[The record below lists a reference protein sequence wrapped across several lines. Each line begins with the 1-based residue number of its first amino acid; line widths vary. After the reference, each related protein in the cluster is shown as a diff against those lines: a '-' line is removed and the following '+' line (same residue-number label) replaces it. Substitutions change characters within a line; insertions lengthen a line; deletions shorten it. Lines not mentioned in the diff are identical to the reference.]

1 MASGRGNKAGRGAR
15 RAPSTL
21 RSVVKALSIACALV
35 VAIAL
40 GGAGW
45 LVMGYAEE
53 RGPGR
58 GKLVELTL
66 EPAVSV
72 RTVAL
77 RLAGQGALAEPA
89 IFEVYAQLRLAGAA
103 GFNAGEPRQLRTGTV
118 ALYDDMTPAQVLQR
132 IAHGFGTASLKV
144 VLPEGYSRYD
154 IAERLE
160 RFGIC
165 SAAAFIA
172 ATEDAA
178 LLAKLNIEGPSA
190 EGYLF
195 PDTYSLREDSDP
207 INVVR
212 RLVWHGHEQR
222 LKLFEAHSA
231 SLAELQSTL
240 GLSTRDVVTL
250 ASIVEKEARVA
261 EERPM
266 IAGVFLNRL
275 KDPKFAPKRMQA
287 DPTVIYGCRAQPSL
301 ASCSAFDPKKPK
313 ITRAMLA
320 DSDNLYN
327 TYRLEGLPP
336 GPISNPGRASLTAV
350 LAPTRHDY
358 LYFVAKGGG
367 RHAFS
372 ATLAAHNAAVQRGRV
387 P

>member
-1 MASGRGNKAGRGAR
+1 MQVRRMQKGAR
-15 RAPSTL
+15 SAL
-21 RSVVKALSIACALV
+21 KALLVACVIA

-40 GGAGW
+40 GGTGW
-45 LVMGYAEE
+45 LVMVYAKE
-53 RGPGR
+53 RGPGS
-58 GKLVELTL
+58 GKLVEITL
-66 EPAVSV
+66 EPGVSV
-72 RTVAL
+72 RTVSS

-89 IFEVYAQLRLAGAA
+89 IFAIYAQLRLAGAA
-103 GFNAGEPRQLRTGTV
+103 GFNAGEPRTLRTGTI
-118 ALYDDMTPAQVLQR
+118 ALYDDMSPAEVLQR

-172 ATEDAA
+172 ATEDAE
-178 LLAKLNIEGPSA
+178 LLAKLNIAGPTA

-195 PDTYSLREDSDP
+195 PDTYSLREGSDP
-207 INVVR
+207 RQVVR
-212 RLVWHGHEQR
+212 RLVWHGHAQR
-222 LKLFEAHSA
+222 KKLFDANSA
-231 SLAELQSTL
+231 ALAELKSTL
-240 GLSTRDVVTL
+240 GMETRDVVTL

-261 EERPM
+261 DERPI

-275 KDPKFAPKRMQA
+275 RDPKFTPKRLQA
-287 DPTVIYGCRAQPSL
+287 DPTVIYGCRAQPAL
-301 ASCSAFDPKKPK
+301 ASCTAFDPKKPK

-320 DSDNLYN
+320 DAENRYN
-327 TYRLEGLPP
+327 TYRLDGLPP

-350 LAPTRHDY
+350 IAATRHDY
-358 LYFVAKGGG
+358 LYFVTKGGG

-372 ATLAAHNAAVQRGRV
+372 ATLDEHNDAVQRGRA